1 MHGRHIKKR
10 GQKWH
15 YYRNRPKRFDDVEMR
30 SVITFSLHTSS
41 VSEAKLKAAQISHD
55 LEKQWMEAQSRG
67 VSLVSQSKGQQ
78 YAGAVAANQA
88 YGFQHTSAA
97 NLSESELLNRLRF

>member
-15 YYRNRPKRFDDVEMR
+15 YYRNRPKQNDDVEPR
-30 SVITFSLHTSS
+30 SVIIFSLQTVC

-55 LEKQWMEAQSRG
+55 LEMQWLEVRARG
-67 VSLVSQSKGQQ
+67 VSLISQSAFQQ
-78 YAGAVAANQA
+78 
-88 YGFQHTSAA
+88 
-97 NLSESELLNRLRF
+97 